1 MAMTAQPALDPR
13 AFRDTMGRFATG
25 VTVMTWDDGVHVR
38 GMTANAV
45 TSVSLDPMLV
55 LVCVDRKTSAH
66 AQMEHASAFAL
77 SILAADQVD
86 ISMTFARHGVED
98 MAGVPYGRKQTGTPV
113 IDGAIAWI
121 ECEVSERLA
130 GGDHTIY
137 LGQVVAMGIERPD
150 ARPLLFYAGRYR
162 EIGDE
167 LV

>member
-1 MAMTAQPALDPR
+1 MTAQPALDPR

-25 VTVMTWDDGVHVR
+25 VTVMTWDDGVHAR

-66 AQMEHASAFAL
+66 AQMEHASAFVL
-77 SILAADQVD
+77 NILAADQVD

-98 MAGVPYGRKQTGTPV
+98 MADVPYTQKQTGAPV
-113 IDGAIAWI
+113 IDGVIAWL
-121 ECEVSERLA
+121 ECAVAERLA

-137 LGQVVAMGIERPD
+137 VGQVIAMAIERPE
-150 ARPLLFYAGRYR
+150 AEPLLFYAGHYR
-162 EIGDE
+162 AIGDE
-167 LV
+167 V